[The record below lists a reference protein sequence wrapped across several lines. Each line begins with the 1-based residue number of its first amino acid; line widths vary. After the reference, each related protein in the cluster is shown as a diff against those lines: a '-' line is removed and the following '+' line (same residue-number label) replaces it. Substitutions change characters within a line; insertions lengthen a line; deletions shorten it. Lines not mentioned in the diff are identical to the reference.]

1 MSIHLQTGHFFGQS
15 SLRFTG
21 ANVTLSEL
29 AYRAVRKLPRHSH
42 ESAYVSLLMYG
53 QYRDRLTGRLVE
65 YAPFQAGF
73 RPALTEHTDEY
84 GEGVN
89 LFFNVEI
96 RARFLETLIVEDVPS
111 VVPPMLCGAR
121 TAIFACGL
129 YHNFLKETFS
139 ELAAESVV
147 AEMMGDICGMRQVE
161 ERTTPRWLVRAID
174 YLHANCSRNLS
185 LIEVAREAGVHPV
198 HLSRVFRARF
208 DTTMGALIN
217 HLRVQRACRILSKD
231 ENSLCDIAS
240 DCGFSDQSHFSRVF
254 KAMLG
259 ITPARFRHHH
269 AELRRS

>member
-1 MSIHLQTGHFFGQS
+1 MSIHLQTGHFFGES
-15 SLRFTG
+15 SRRFTG
-21 ANVTLSEL
+21 TNVTLSEL
-29 AYRAVRKLPRHSH
+29 AYRSVRKLPRHSH

-53 QYRDRLTGRLVE
+53 QYRDRLTGHLVE

-96 RARFLETLIVEDVPS
+96 TAEFLDTLLVEGAQS
-111 VVPPMLCGAR
+111 AVPPMLCGAR

-147 AEMMGDICGMRQVE
+147 AEMMGDICGMRQVQE
-161 ERTTPRWLVRAID
+161 QTTPRWLVRAID
-174 YLHANCSRNLS
+174 FLHANCSRNLA
-185 LIEVAREAGVHPV
+185 LFDVAHEAGVHPV

-208 DTTMGALIN
+208 GTTMGAFVN
-217 HLRVQRACRILSKD
+217 HLRIQRACRILSAV
-231 ENSLCDIAS
+231 ETPLCDIAS
-240 DCGFSDQSHFSRVF
+240 DCGFSDQSHFTRVF

-259 ITPARFRHHH
+259 ITPVRFRQAHL
-269 AELRRS
+269 ELHLR

>member
-1 MSIHLQTGHFFGQS
+1 MSIHLQTGHFFGES
-15 SLRFTG
+15 SRRFTG

-96 RARFLETLIVEDVPS
+96 GARFLDALLAEDAQS

-129 YHNFLKETFS
+129 YHNFMNETFS

-147 AEMMGDICGMRQVE
+147 AEMMGDICGMRQVPE
-161 ERTTPRWLVRAID
+161 LATPRWLVRAID
-174 YLHANCSRNLS
+174 YLHENCSRS
-185 LIEVAREAGVHPV
+185 LALLEVAREAGVHPV
-198 HLSRVFRARF
+198 HLSRVFRMRF
-208 DTTMGALIN
+208 GTTMGALANQVRI
-217 HLRVQRACRILSKD
+217 QRACRILSEDK
-231 ENSLCDIAS
+231 NPLCDIAS

-259 ITPARFRHHH
+259 ITPARFRQFHLGLH
-269 AELRRS
+269 RS